1 MMLKCWSI
9 DRKARPT
16 FTDLRSFLASQM
28 ATPPTPP
35 PAPAS
40 LSHSSTTDDESAIVD
55 TGAYNEMPHEEEPV
69 AVASEVNEDEDADE
83 IPTIAKVSV
92 QKKPAL
98 VNSPSSSEESND
110 GPLMRPTALF

>member
-1 MMLKCWSI
+1 
-9 DRKARPT
+9 
-16 FTDLRSFLASQM
+16 M

-110 GPLMRPTALF
+110 GPLMRPTALFWISFSYVWGSFVPFVNVFSIWLTQ